1 MIEDERCGKAL
12 HYLEHT
18 DEDAAELKV
27 QVSRKEYLLDLAR
40 RKVYLTAA
48 GNIEERKAW
57 AEMSDTVKAAH
68 EEYIQ
73 AMLEH
78 EKVKA
83 KRLTEA
89 LIVEVWRTASVN
101 RRVGNV

>member
-1 MIEDERCGKAL
+1 MISDERCGKAL
-12 HYLEHT
+12 TYLANT

-27 QVSRKEYLLDLAR
+27 VVARKEYLLELAR
-40 RKVYLTAA
+40 KSVYLNSEGTVE
-48 GNIEERKAW
+48 NRKAK
-57 AEMSDTVKAAH
+57 AELSNEVGFAMD
-68 EEYIQ
+68 EYLE
-73 AMLEH
+73 AMLSH

-89 LIVEVWRTASVN
+89 LIVETWRSVNAN